1 MAEFISVLVQQDG
14 VSIMFANVGRCGV
27 ILLLLLAVLMVNF
40 GQLLFV
46 QCNKYNLGSLCC
58 NVSKTSRV
66 SSPKVA
72 LLKERS

>member
-27 ILLLLLAVLMVNF
+27 ILLLLLAVNF

>member
-1 MAEFISVLVQQDG
+1 MQQDG

-27 ILLLLLAVLMVNF
+27 ILLLLLAVNF